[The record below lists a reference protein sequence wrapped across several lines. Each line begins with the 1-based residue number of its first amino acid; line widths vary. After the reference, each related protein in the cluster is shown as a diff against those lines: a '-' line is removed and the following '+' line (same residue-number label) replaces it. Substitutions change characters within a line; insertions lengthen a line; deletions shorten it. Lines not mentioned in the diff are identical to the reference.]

1 MVPPGYPQPAP
12 GYAYA
17 PANPPTDGMAVAS
30 LVLGIVSIPG
40 ICCYGIVG
48 LAAGITA
55 IILGRMSIRKIRA
68 SGGLLGGNG
77 LAQAGWI
84 CGAVGAVLG
93 LIYALFTLAVF
104 IFGIA
109 GGLGAFPFATPVPS
123 G

>member
-1 MVPPGYPQPAP
+1 
-12 GYAYA
+12 
-17 PANPPTDGMAVAS
+17 MAVAS

-55 IILGRMSIRKIRA
+55 IILGRMSIRKIKA

-93 LIYALFTLAVF
+93 LIYALFTLALF
-104 IFGIA
+104 IFGLA
-109 GGLGAFPFATPVPS
+109 GGLGSFTFPSPVPS